1 VRRKIRIA
9 GSRGIPANHG
19 GFETFCERL
28 SLGLHKEGWTVSVY
42 CQELATGSLQIDSW
56 NGIERIRIPISFR
69 GPLSTIIF
77 DWKCILHAAGNSD
90 PILILGYNTAI
101 FSALL
106 RLKRIPIIFNMD
118 GVEWARVKW
127 TWYEKAWLFFNEI
140 AASWIGN
147 QLIADHP
154 EIAIMLKK
162 RVPEKKIVTI
172 PYGATFV
179 ESADTHYLDPYRLQP
194 NSYALLIARA
204 EPENSIL
211 EIVKAYVKSNRSVPL
226 VILGKYLPDENS
238 YHDLVMEASNSQ
250 IRFLGKIF
258 DSKIVA
264 SLRFHARLYIHG
276 HQVGGT
282 NPSLV
287 ESIAAGNPVLAHDN
301 KFNRWCAGEDARY
314 FNGED
319 SCSKIL
325 DEILDDD
332 EALGRMRSGSK
343 RRFKQS
349 FQATDELQAYEQC
362 LTQWLRE

>member
-9 GSRGIPANHG
+9 GSRGIPADHG

-28 SLGLHKEGWTVSVY
+28 SLGLHKKGWAVSVY
-42 CQELATGSLQIDSW
+42 CQERATGPVVIDNW

-69 GPLSTIIF
+69 GPLSTMMF
-77 DWKCILHAAGNSD
+77 DWKCLWHAAGHSD
-90 PILILGYNTAI
+90 PVLILGYNTGV

-118 GVEWARVKW
+118 GVEWARAKW
-127 TWYEKAWLFFNEI
+127 SWYEKIWLFLNEI

-154 EIAIMLKK
+154 EIAAMLKK
-162 RVPEKKIVTI
+162 RVPANKIITI
-172 PYGATFV
+172 PYGATLV
-179 ESADTHYLDPYRLQP
+179 DSADAHHLDTYHLKP

-226 VILGKYLPDENS
+226 VILGNYLPNENR
-238 YHDLVMEASNSQ
+238 YHNLVMEASNSQ
-250 IRFLGKIF
+250 VRFLGSIF

-264 SLRFHARLYIHG
+264 ALRFHTRLYIHG

-314 FNGED
+314 FESEA
-319 SCSKIL
+319 SCSEIL

-332 EALGRMRSGSK
+332 VALGRMSSGSK
-343 RRFKQS
+343 LRFNQS
-349 FQATDELQAYEQC
+349 FQASDELRAYEQC
-362 LTQWLRE
+362 LKQWLRE